1 LVKKASIPHPG
12 SLLDTPV
19 KKKPALDESAI
30 LGFHSM
36 WMLWLSADFLN
47 IAWLDVK

>member
-1 LVKKASIPHPG
+1 LLVKKASIPHPG

-30 LGFHSM
+30 PGFHPM
-36 WMLWLSADFLN
+36 WMLWAIGKIF
-47 IAWLDVK
+47 